1 MRYIEKTGYVIVAL
15 MAAVFMAGCCQERK
29 PLQIIVTNDSHSQVM
44 PLHGKGG
51 FEARMWL
58 INSLR
63 EENPNTLLVDA
74 GDIFQGTP
82 YFNEFKGRV
91 EVEAYNLMGYDA
103 MTLGNHEFDNGL
115 DTLAA
120 RIGEMDF
127 PVVCANYDVTGT
139 PLEGLVKPYTVIERG
154 GWRVGVF
161 GLGVNPEG
169 LILQNCFRDIKYID
183 PIEAARKCVR
193 TLREKERC
201 DAVILLSHLGY
212 EDENETGNV
221 ADVDVVA
228 ATEGIDVILGGHTH
242 QVRGVFMHANA
253 AGDTIPVIQEA
264 KSALDIYSLTLTDG
278 R

>member
-1 MRYIEKTGYVIVAL
+1 MRYIEKTGYVIAAL

-58 INSLR
+58 IDSLR
-63 EENPNTLLVDA
+63 EENPNTLLLDA

-139 PLEGLVKPYTVIERG
+139 PLEGLVKPYTVIEGG

-169 LILQNCFRDIKYID
+169 LILQNCFGDIKYID